1 MSVISE
7 ELSKR
12 ILPKLLEFA
21 DGSQVTSENWEV
33 RRSQL
38 LELLG
43 REEYGFAPPPPDKV
57 EVKVEKHEENQYAGK
72 AYVNGLRLSF
82 EAEKGEFSFPV
93 TEIVPTGKKNCPTFV
108 MLNFRADVPD
118 RYLPVEE
125 ILDYGC
131 AVLRIYY
138 NDIAFDGED
147 GFSGGIAAMYDRE
160 KYNWGK
166 LRMWAFAASRVMD
179 YLQSGKADYADL
191 SRVAVTGHSRLG
203 KTSLIAAAF
212 DTRFALACA
221 NNSGCSGDAIT
232 RNKKGEHVKDIIK
245 NFPFWF
251 CDKYKAYAENET
263 DMPFDQHF
271 LVAAIAPRKVALGA
285 ALEDEWA
292 DPDSQYLSACAAS
305 EVWEMLGQNGFVCPD
320 RLPVPGDCFS
330 SGSIKYHLRRGKH
343 FYSREDWQRYCT
355 YMLDL

>member
-1 MSVISE
+1 MGVISE

-12 ILPKLLEFA
+12 KLPELLKFT
-21 DGSQVTSENWEV
+21 DGTQVTAESWET
-33 RRSQL
+33 RRAEI
-38 LELLG
+38 LEILS
-43 REEYGFAPPPPDKV
+43 REEYGYAPEAPEKV
-57 EVKVEKHEENQYAGK
+57 EVTIKKHEDDQYAGK
-72 AYVNGLRLSF
+72 AYVNELRLSF
-82 EAEKGEFSFPV
+82 ETEKGEFSFPV

-147 GFSGGIAAMYDRE
+147 GFTGGIAAMYDRE

-179 YLQSGKADYADL
+179 YLQSGKADYADM
-191 SRVAVTGHSRLG
+191 SRIAVAGHSRLG
-203 KTSLIAAAF
+203 KTALLAAAF

-221 NNSGCSGDAIT
+221 NDSGCSGDAIT
-232 RNKKGEHVKDIIK
+232 REKKGERVADIYK
-245 NFPFWF
+245 VFPFWF
-251 CDKYKAYAENET
+251 CEKYKTYSNREAE
-263 DMPFDQHF
+263 MPFDQHF

-292 DPDSQYLSACAAS
+292 DPESQYLSACAAS
-305 EVWEMLGQNGFVCPD
+305 KVWEMLGEKGFVCPD
-320 RLPVPGDCFS
+320 RIAVPGDCFA
-330 SGSIKYHLRRGKH
+330 SGSVKYHLRRGRH
-343 FYSREDWQRYCT
+343 FLSREDWQHYCT